1 VTGTLCWRFALISL
15 LAFGGGA
22 GLTLVERVAVH
33 EARWIDERDFA
44 AAVAFGQLTPGP
56 VFVLA
61 TFIGYRAHGTA
72 GAVAATLGAFTVPWF
87 LAVAAV
93 RPLRAA
99 LHRKWIRGLIRG
111 ASAASLGIL
120 GVTTLALARQAWTG
134 SVQVAITAAALVLVA
149 FTKVHPAWILLGGA
163 AVGSLIGGLPS
174 PHR

>member
-1 VTGTLCWRFALISL
+1 LISV

-44 AAVAFGQLTPGP
+44 AAVALGQLTPGP
-56 VFVLA
+56 VLVLA

-72 GAVAATLGAFTVPWF
+72 GALAATLGAFVVPWF
-87 LAVAAV
+87 LATAAA

-99 LHRKWIRGLIRG
+99 VRRGWIQGFVRG

-120 GVTTLALARQAWTG
+120 GVTTLALARHAWAAGWPHVT
-134 SVQVAITAAALVLVA
+134 ITAAALALAVG
-149 FTKVHPAWILLGGA
+149 TKVHPAWILLGGA
-163 AVGSLIGGLPS
+163 AVGAMLGDSPLPR
-174 PHR
+174 H